1 MSTFTII
8 QGMRVTTMY
17 NNTIRDTVMHALKNN
32 INLQDGIV
40 ITLLQFY
47 EFPPQVFHTQV
58 HVIDTINVLSNE
70 NKFIIVD
77 NGN

>member
-17 NNTIRDTVMHALKNN
+17 NNTIRDTVMHALKN
-32 INLQDGIV
+32 INLQDSIV

-47 EFPPQVFHTQV
+47 EFLLQVFHTQ
-58 HVIDTINVLSNE
+58 VIDTINVLSNE
-70 NKFIIVD
+70 NRFIIVD